1 MRSFPDII
9 LYLLIALS
17 QGFVVYVFVIHR
29 LFRQFLFLNLYLLL
43 SAAATVSGYAIL
55 LLHRFGLASAGY
67 FSFYLV
73 SHALLGICL
82 FFSVCQLSARLVGD
96 IIPRRK
102 IALFSLVA
110 FAATACA
117 SLPVSGNPYATTHF
131 VINLSQNSSLVCGL
145 VIVALW
151 AWKLQNHPT
160 DWISN
165 RLVNALIVYFLLFA
179 LAYVSFQIAP
189 RSSSGINWVL
199 MIEAWLP
206 LGCGFAVVSREQR
219 RTD

>member
-1 MRSFPDII
+1 MRSFPNIM
-9 LYLLIALS
+9 LYLLIALI
-17 QGFVVYVFVIHR
+17 QGFVVYVFVIQR

-43 SAAATVSGYAIL
+43 SAAATVSRYAI
-55 LLHRFGLASAGY
+55 LHRFGLASAGY
-67 FSFYLV
+67 FSFYSV

-82 FFSVCQLSARLVGD
+82 FFSICQLSARLVGD

-102 IALFSLVA
+102 IALFSLA
-110 FAATACA
+110 GFAATACA
-117 SLPVSGNPYATTHF
+117 SLPASGLPNATAIF
-131 VINLSQNSSLVCGL
+131 AINLSQNFSLVCGL

-165 RLVNALIVYFLLFA
+165 RLVNALTVYLLLFA

-189 RSSSGINWVL
+189 RSSGGINLVP
-199 MIEAWLP
+199 IREAWLP
-206 LGCGFAVVSREQR
+206 LGSGFALMSPEPRQTE
-219 RTD
+219 